1 MYKIYNNL
9 PKKKNG
15 GLLNKIF
22 KETKNPVRLIK
33 NVKECKVKGN
43 NSFYIDIK
51 DEESDKIKKFTY
63 EVKNNNIRDEIV
75 AKLNFLINLNQD
87 NNY

>member
-9 PKKKNG
+9 PKNKSG
-15 GLLNKIF
+15 SLLNKIF

-33 NVKECKVKGN
+33 NVRECKIKGDY
-43 NSFYIDIK
+43 SFYIDIK
-51 DEESDKIKKFTY
+51 DEESENIKKYTY
-63 EVKNNNIRDEIV
+63 QVKNNNIRDEIV

-87 NNY
+87 NDY